1 MSKYVPQMVNR
12 LIMFYIT
19 RNTAK
24 AVPAAKRRRPGNFIA
39 SCRSE
44 IVFSGLGVDMFTQ
57 IISGESQ
64 EEAYA
69 V

>member
-1 MSKYVPQMVNR
+1 MV
-12 LIMFYIT
+12 YIT

-57 IISGESQ
+57 IISRESQ